1 LANMKA
7 TLERLLKENMEKDAQ
22 INRQNKQNVG
32 LTKKLENNHLNSTKA
47 QAVKIMT
54 KNLITV
60 TTLMTNAKQRRIQ
73 P

>member
-1 LANMKA
+1 MANMKA

>member
-1 LANMKA
+1 MANMKA

-22 INRQNKQNVG
+22 INRQSKQNVG